1 MKFAWKVFFS
11 AMLVIIAAF
20 SAWGYMLTSAAF
32 ETALAQEKT
41 RGLDKMTLLTAVVSS
56 LAEEYGFFS
65 EGDVLISVMEDAGT
79 GEFASARLYASD
91 GRQIYPQALAENP
104 LLDAA
109 RGGTAYRI
117 VQRGEAYM
125 LLCSAPVQLGVSA
138 GVLYWEQDISAPFHL
153 ADEMLSANMGTM
165 LATFGVVG
173 ALLLLLSNVLTKP
186 VRVLSAATR
195 EFALGNYE
203 KRSAIRGQDEIG
215 ALAKDFNHMADAL
228 QGHMRQLEEQ
238 ARQRED
244 FVASFAHELKTP
256 LTSIIGYADMLRS
269 QNLEEEKHFHS
280 ANYIFTEG
288 RRLERL
294 SFKLLELMVLNR
306 QEFERYAV
314 QAEDVF
320 LHLEDAVCAAIFEKY
335 GVTLSLSFA
344 QACVVAEPDLLET
357 MLINL
362 VENAAKASER
372 GQSVRVTGALEQS
385 GYRILV
391 TDSGRGIPKE
401 ELGRITEAFYMVDK
415 SRARKQNG
423 AGLGLA
429 LCASI
434 AKLHQAKLV
443 FESEPGKGTSVS
455 FLLPYGEEAAY
466 EA

>member
-11 AMLVIIAAF
+11 AMLVMIAAF
-20 SAWGYMLTSAAF
+20 SAWGYALTSAAF

-41 RGLDKMTLLTAVVSS
+41 RVLDKMALLVTVVSS
-56 LAEEYGFFS
+56 LTEEYGFFN
-65 EGDVLISVMEDAGT
+65 EEDALVSVMEEVAT
-79 GEFASARLYASD
+79 GEFAAARLYASD
-91 GRQIYPQALAENP
+91 GRQIYPEKFAENA

-109 RGGTAYRI
+109 REGTAYRI
-117 VQRGEAYM
+117 VRQGEAYA
-125 LLCSAPVQLGVSA
+125 LLCGAPVQLGVSQ
-138 GVLYWEQDISAPFHL
+138 GILYWEQDVSAPFRL

-165 LATFGVVG
+165 LITLGVVG

-186 VRVLSAATR
+186 VRVLSGITR

-203 KRSAIRGQDEIG
+203 KRAAVRGRDEIG
-215 ALAKDFNHMADAL
+215 ALAEDFNHMADVL
-228 QGHMRQLEEQ
+228 QGHMHQLEEQ
-238 ARQRED
+238 TRQRED

-269 QNLEEEKHFHS
+269 QKMEEEKHFHS

-314 QAEDVF
+314 QAEDLF
-320 LHLEDAVCAAIFEKY
+320 LHLEDAVGAAIDEKY

-344 QACVVAEPDLLET
+344 EACIVAEPDLLET

-372 GQSVRVTGALEQS
+372 GQSVRVMGTAEQA
-385 GYRILV
+385 GYRIAV
-391 TDSGRGIPKE
+391 TDSGRGIPKA

-415 SRARKQNG
+415 SRARRQNG

-434 AKLHQAKLV
+434 ARLHQTELV
-443 FESEPGKGTSVS
+443 FKSEPGRGTEVS
-455 FLLPYGEEAAY
+455 FMLPYGEEATY
-466 EA
+466 EP